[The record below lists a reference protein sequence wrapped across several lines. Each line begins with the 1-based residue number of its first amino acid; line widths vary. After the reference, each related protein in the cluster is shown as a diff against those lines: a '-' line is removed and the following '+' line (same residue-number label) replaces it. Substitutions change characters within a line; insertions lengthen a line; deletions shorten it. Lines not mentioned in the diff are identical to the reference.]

1 MIGTKK
7 KELENWSGALR
18 KKGFLYMVFDIQKPH
33 EDARNN
39 TLTEL
44 CNCLSSCQGVHLHKV
59 YINLKLG
66 VYASALR

>member
-7 KELENWSGALR
+7 KELEIWSGAFR
-18 KKGFLYMVFDIQKPH
+18 RKGFPYMAFDIQPR

-44 CNCLSSCQGVHLHKV
+44 CNYLSSCQGAHLYEF